1 MTVMRRLAATVAVA
15 VALAAC
21 APDEG
26 PDDAAGGSGSATT
39 VAAPTTTPTTET
51 VNATGSP
58 DDVGDGDTPPET
70 RDPDP
75 VPGRP
80 EVSLRPV
87 DLGHLAPVAAL
98 TDVLTDPPGTGLW
111 IVEQRGLIRRVTGDG
126 DPVILD
132 ITDRTAANGERGL
145 LGAVLIDGGDR
156 LVVNYT
162 STLPDTD
169 GDTIIEMFDLDPTG
183 IADTASGMRLLTI
196 EQPYANHNGGDLELL
211 DDGTILVASGD
222 GGSGGDPDRVAHR
235 LDSRL
240 GKILR
245 LRPTGDTAA
254 LIPSDNPWIDG
265 SDADPFVWSSGLRN
279 PWRIDIDPITGDLWV
294 ADVGQADAE
303 EISVADAG
311 GGVAGG
317 AGVDFGWSAIE
328 GDDVFNPDISPDPR
342 TRVVTPVHT
351 YSHDDGRCSITG
363 GVVHRG
369 SSVPDLWGWYVFAD
383 HCNGRVQAL
392 DRRRGVVVDLGTVE
406 RPTAIERGPGG
417 GVVVATGTG
426 EVFSVER
433 P

>member
-1 MTVMRRLAATVAVA
+1 MIVRSMAAIVAVA
-15 VALAAC
+15 ISVGAC
-21 APDEG
+21 GPDAVPDES
-26 PDDAAGGSGSATT
+26 AGRSGSATT
-39 VAAPTTTPTTET
+39 ITTSTTTPTVTAT
-51 VNATGSP
+51 VSP
-58 DDVGDGDTPPET
+58 GTAGEGDTPPET
-70 RDPDP
+70 SERDPDP

-80 EVSLRPV
+80 EVSLIPV
-87 DLGHLAPVAAL
+87 DLGHLPPVAAL
-98 TDVLTDPPGTGLW
+98 TDVLADPTGTGLW
-111 IVEQRGLIRRVTGDG
+111 IVEQRGLIRRATGDG

-145 LGAVLIDGGDR
+145 LGAVIIDGGER

-183 IADTASGMRLLTI
+183 IADTASGTRLLTV

-211 DDGTILVASGD
+211 DDGTILIASGD

-245 LRPTGDTAA
+245 LRPSGDTTA
-254 LIPSDNPWIDG
+254 LIPSDNPWIDRP
-265 SDADPFVWSSGLRN
+265 DADPFVWASGLRN
-279 PWRIDIDPITGDLWV
+279 PWRIDVDPITGDLWV

-303 EISVADAG
+303 EISVVDADGAHAG
-311 GGVAGG
+311 GS
-317 AGVDFGWSAIE
+317 GVDFGWSAFE
-328 GDDVFNPDISPDPR
+328 GDDAFNADASTDPR
-342 TRVVTPVHT
+342 TLVVAPVHT
-351 YSHDDGRCSITG
+351 YPHDGDACSITG

-383 HCNGRVQAL
+383 HCSGRVQAL
-392 DRRRGVVVDLGTVE
+392 DRRRGVVVDLGIVD

-417 GVVVATGTG
+417 EVFVATGDG
-426 EVFSVER
+426 EVFSVGR